1 MLDMSRW
8 PIIFCLNLLISCA
21 GYKAV
26 DRGNPLSQY
35 GIKTVSVPMF
45 LNQSTLAAVSGKF
58 TSEFINL
65 LSSYPGLVVQTGF
78 HKNTDAVFIGVVESN
93 KFYAQ
98 TVTNAQQRVASSV
111 AQNSVGAGRNDF
123 YIPATTNVNLRLRLM
138 LLKKPTEEELTLL
151 RSKYASKL
159 KGNSKIIFNEVISVS
174 ETFNREVFDKE
185 DGQINFTQN
194 YGILN
199 RSVEKMA
206 RKAAM
211 NFEESVLYAF

>member
-1 MLDMSRW
+1 MHDMWRW
-8 PIIFCLNLLISCA
+8 PIIFCLSFLMSCA

-65 LSSYPGLVVQTGF
+65 MSSYPGLVVETGF
-78 HKNTDAVFIGVVESN
+78 NNNSDAVLIGVVESN
-93 KFYAQ
+93 KYYAQ
-98 TVTNAQQRVASSV
+98 TVTNAQQRVASSA
-111 AQNSVGAGRNDF
+111 AQNNVGSNRNDF
-123 YIPATTNVNLRLRLM
+123 YIPATTNVNLRVRLM
-138 LLKKPTEEELTLL
+138 LLKKPTEEELALL

-159 KGNSKIIFNEVISVS
+159 RGNTKIIFNEVISVS

-185 DGQINFTQN
+185 EGQINFTQN

-199 RSVEKMA
+199 KSIEKMA